1 MNRVVFILLTC
12 VCFQGIQAQIDSLR
26 KSHKNNKIA
35 LHQITG
41 KWLSQN
47 TYSGYVEIFSNSYDV
62 SIKGI
67 QVGVGLFNFPL
78 QGDSISALGY
88 APCWPPYDGILELID
103 ANHLKL
109 MYYQYYWKKPAVFLL
124 SRDLY

>member
-47 TYSGYVEIFSNSYDV
+47 TDSGYVEIFSNSYDV
-62 SIKGI
+62 SIKG
-67 QVGVGLFNFPL
+67 
-78 QGDSISALGY
+78 SISALGY